1 MSGKNPKFGIS
12 GNMHEM
18 SKSDQSSIM
27 DEGTVG
33 QGGIV
38 KRLIIAAAVLG
49 IGIIIWVG
57 ENRVEA
63 ARSRSRT
70 YPVTVTATSNG
81 VSKSTVVQVTI
92 KER

>member
-1 MSGKNPKFGIS
+1 
-12 GNMHEM
+12 
-18 SKSDQSSIM
+18 
-27 DEGTVG
+27 
-33 QGGIV
+33 V

-49 IGIIIWVG
+49 LGVLIWAG

-70 YPVTVTATSNG
+70 YPVTITATSNG